1 MSITFLPN
9 AYFIGPH
16 LKQVSKVFE
25 PQHMFKSGQKQMF
38 HRSITNLGVIYEY
51 TQHMFRWLITL
62 VELIYLMSNYNI
74 CFDGRS
80 DNNCWVPMT
89 YGKV

>member
-1 MSITFLPN
+1 
-9 AYFIGPH
+9 
-16 LKQVSKVFE
+16 
-25 PQHMFKSGQKQMF
+25 MFKSVRAKTKQMF
-38 HRSITNLGVIYEY
+38 HGSITNLGIIYEY
-51 TQHMFRWLITL
+51 TQHMFRWPITL
-62 VELIYLMSNYNI
+62 EELIYLMSNYNI